1 MKRNDKIRYVTPK
14 QAYQY
19 MTRGAQQ
26 IPVTPNDA
34 ARALFGAEKSRQEML
49 ARHGIQSGSE
59 SASAAREKMIKQRQK
74 EFN

>member
-14 QAYQY
+14 QAYQR

-26 IPVTPNDA
+26 TPVTPNDA
-34 ARALFGAEKSRQEML
+34 ARALFGDEKSRQEML

-59 SASAAREKMIKQRQK
+59 SASAAREKMIKRRQ
-74 EFN
+74 